1 MNLSGIVFQQPVNL
15 CWLFA
20 VPIFI
25 LMFLGML
32 HYMKLKLEKFGE
44 QGLIKRI
51 TPENS
56 RRKLFLKFY
65 ILLAAYIVI
74 VTDLARPEFSFRHK
88 TVQATDIMIVL
99 DVSQSM
105 LTADIRPNRLESA
118 KTFLEILSSGL
129 NNSRIGLLP
138 FAGQSI
144 VLLPLTNDRKTL
156 LEFIAEMT
164 PETIPLQGTLI
175 APALKLAASSFNQD
189 KKRTKI
195 ILLVTDGENHEQQA
209 LETAL
214 LLRQQGIHLLIYGVG
229 SANGG
234 MIPVFKDKK
243 FSHYKTDQA
252 GKLVKSTLN
261 KRFLDSLAGVAKGK
275 FFINDNNKTV
285 DHGLSEQEVMNDNI
299 MREIAQTRSVNIQV
313 VEQIKFPIGLMLAL
327 MLLLSEFMLSEK
339 KNGNVSTIYKQIKSK
354 LSLLMLVVLLFK
366 PDMASGQ
373 ISYYSARKGNTA
385 YSQGNFALAER
396 LYSANSDSLTVTSIS
411 FNKAAALYQEAKFT
425 QAAKIYTR
433 IILSGKPVLHQV
445 WYNLGNCLF
454 MQHEYALSIA
464 QYLNYLRVE
473 PHDHAGLY
481 NLAYARYMLGKNTPP
496 PKNSTELNQP
506 SPSPINQEKVPQRSK
521 INKAALKNAL
531 EKSESKSSNTKN
543 HLDQDW

>member
-1 MNLSGIVFQQPVNL
+1 MNVSGIVFQQPVNL

-20 VPIFI
+20 VPIFV
-25 LMFLGML
+25 LLFLGML

-44 QGLIKRI
+44 KGLIKRI

-65 ILLAAYIVI
+65 ILLAAYVVI
-74 VTDLARPEFSFRHK
+74 VTDLARPEFTFRHK
-88 TVQATDIMIVL
+88 IVQATDIMIVL

-105 LTADIRPNRLESA
+105 LTADIKPNRLESA

-175 APALKLAASSFNQD
+175 APALGLASSSFNQD
-189 KKRTKI
+189 KNRTKI

-214 LLRQQGIHLLIYGVG
+214 LLRQKGIHLLIYGVG
-229 SANGG
+229 STNGG
-234 MIPVFKDKK
+234 MIPVFINEK

-252 GKLVKSTLN
+252 GKLVISTIN
-261 KRFLDSLAGVAKGK
+261 KGFLDSLASVAKGK
-275 FFINDNNKTV
+275 FFISDNNETV
-285 DHGLSEQEVMNDNI
+285 KHGLSEQLVVSDNI
-299 MREIAQTRSVNIQV
+299 LREIAKTRSMNIQIV
-313 VEQIKFPIGLMLAL
+313 QQINFPIGLMLAL
-327 MLLLSEFMLSEK
+327 VLLLSEFILSEK
-339 KNGNVSTIYKQIKSK
+339 KNGNASTIYKQIKSK
-354 LSLLMLVVLLFK
+354 LSLLMLVVLLFM
-366 PDMASGQ
+366 PDLASGQ

-385 YSQGNFALAER
+385 YRQGNFVLAER
-396 LYSANSDSLTVTSIS
+396 LYSENAGSIPVTSIS
-411 FNKAAALYQEAKFT
+411 FNKAASLYQEAKFT

-473 PHDHAGLY
+473 PLDHAGLY

-496 PKNSTELNQP
+496 PKNSAELNQP

-531 EKSESKSSNTKN
+531 EKTQSKSSDTKS
-543 HLDQDW
+543 HLAQDW